1 VNDGKDVS
9 MNGEERWIR
18 SAAPEMRFE
27 PGFRDR
33 VMARVREI
41 ERPGNAAAAARGP
54 DRVADPLYVHLRH
67 AFPRLALAGV
77 IGLVAL
83 GAYSLIGGAALAGS
97 PLDALLGLPPETIE
111 AAFALG
117 GV

>member
-1 VNDGKDVS
+1 MRD
-9 MNGEERWIR
+9 EERWIR
-18 SAAPEMRFE
+18 SAAPDMKFE

-33 VMARVREI
+33 VMTRVREI
-41 ERPGNAAAAARGP
+41 ERAGTAATAARSPG
-54 DRVADPLYVHLRH
+54 RVADPLYVHLRH

-83 GAYSLIGGAALAGS
+83 GAYTLIGSAGLAGS
-97 PLDALLGLPPETIE
+97 PLDALLGLPPETME

>member
-1 VNDGKDVS
+1 MNDGKDVS
-9 MNGEERWIR
+9 MSDEARWIR
-18 SAAPEMRFE
+18 SAAPDMKFE

-33 VMARVREI
+33 VMARVRKI
-41 ERPGNAAAAARGP
+41 ERAGDAATAANSPGRI
-54 DRVADPLYVHLRH
+54 ADPLYVHLRH

-83 GAYSLIGGAALAGS
+83 GAYSLIGGAGLAGS
-97 PLDALLGLPPETIE
+97 PLDALLGLPPETME

>member
-1 VNDGKDVS
+1 MRD
-9 MNGEERWIR
+9 EERWIR
-18 SAAPEMRFE
+18 AAAPEMRFE

-33 VMARVREI
+33 VLARVREI
-41 ERPGNAAAAARGP
+41 ERAGDPASEGRSPARA
-54 DRVADPLYVHLRH
+54 ADPLYVHLRH

-83 GAYSLIGGAALAGS
+83 GAYTLAGGAGLAGS
-97 PLDALLGLPPETIE
+97 PLDALLGLPPETLE